1 MNVTVTSN
9 TDSAYTLKV
18 CYKNV
23 DWFYPV
29 PEQDMTGFFDT
40 EVAASYST
48 RADVEVDLYN
58 NVPYDFTI
66 HVTWGPLTVDG
77 EASTWSGVQALFR

>member
-1 MNVTVTSN
+1 MGMNVTVTSN

-29 PEQDMTGFFDT
+29 P
-40 EVAASYST
+40 
-48 RADVEVDLYN
+48 
-58 NVPYDFTI
+58 
-66 HVTWGPLTVDG
+66 
-77 EASTWSGVQALFR
+77 